1 MATKLSEIT
10 TQYHTFEDNQV
21 LTKDQLNEF
30 IDYFE
35 DQDRLSRICLSG
47 VGIVCGFELSL
58 DAGKPSVTISQGA
71 GVTTDGELIKLRKNI
86 AGSGLKS
93 IDLSSI
99 EYTFYKPFE
108 DDFANYKFFKKLVVV
123 DGKVKEVP
131 IEMYELL
138 PESAENAFPLSSFP
152 KININLSTRLKDTSL
167 INLKDISVSEFK
179 DPTSSRFRDSLIS
192 GLTNK
197 VVLLYLEAYE
207 KKADLCTSIDCDNQ
221 GIEQVARLRVLLV
234 SKADADYIASLDSI
248 YSKHNVLQNYF
259 DLPEV
264 AVRRVV
270 LNKSNTANYN
280 ELKRAYFTAL
290 TADPLISDLSSGI
303 AKIAGNFNSL
313 LKLNIT
319 NDDLNSALNN
329 LKSLGTFSAYNVP
342 FNAQYRY
349 DCIKDIVDTYNELK
363 CHLTELKEEC
373 CPDINAFPKHLMLGD
388 LDEIGLAVKN
398 HRHSFYKSPI
408 LNCGTSKIKQ
418 CSSLFQRMI
427 ELINQFQT
435 LVGDIKITPSNKLP
449 ELSFRSIPFYYTVDD
464 ALLSSWNFFKT
475 EKNRQNTNLS
485 YHTENLSPALQIQ
498 NPLIYNTDRFDFYRI
513 EGHQGKV
520 YQDVLEEIDALKTQ
534 NGLAFDVKA
543 LSVNINTEN
552 LNIDDYQCEFEDLNV
567 LLRAWTAEQDCVLGE
582 VASFFSGFSTK
593 VPGANVKD
601 IGLSRSVLTNLEVA
615 TNLNKRSINT
625 NLNLK
630 TAEAVQAAAASTATT
645 YTKSNVIADNL
656 TIQADALGN
665 VMKVALD
672 QTVGGSVNDVI
683 AKANYLVADLVNT
696 DAWKAEPEIK
706 AFVIDQSIELM
717 AYTQILSQRMPL
729 TMVDVNT
736 ARISAYK
743 LTMDDLCTRVKRMKA
758 SYQTTK
764 LSTELKA
771 FMGLLIN
778 QLSNVC
784 CSGKKLQILLEEVD
798 KRKKDILVRLQLSS
812 FIETNP
818 GLEHLAGVQPGG
830 TFILVYLNKAV
841 TTIPPVIGI
850 RDVAAANDV
859 FAASA
864 AFNRD
869 IATNKLLVADRATS
883 ILDINTNLSNINL
896 SDFIRRQPELPN
908 YTVVADFSLPYMC
921 CSDCSPV
928 NFIIQ
933 KPPVSLRLE
942 KDEFCLENDT
952 SPLLFEVS
960 PADGIIKSDPV
971 VAGVTID
978 KVKLSIDP
986 TLFPDDMIGKPIH
999 FTVNEQVT
1007 LTQLTVYRGVQFDF
1021 TVPESPTT
1029 QTKITFI
1036 PSGTLDGC
1044 AFLWSFGD
1052 DSLSTERNPT
1062 HVYSLPVNK
1071 ENKATVSL
1079 TVTASNGVCHSTV
1092 EHEIAFKIEDTK
1104 INLDKLIYCSNDQ
1117 NSYPFI
1123 ITPTG
1128 ASAKIEGP
1136 GVEQDASGAFVF
1148 IPAKA
1153 GIGEISFNLN
1163 GASSGLKVTVNQAP
1177 AARFVPSQVGNQ
1189 LILTNNSIGAA
1200 SYIWSVNTSKFESS
1214 DNSPLVIDLT
1224 PNSPTVW
1231 NLILQANSKD
1241 CGSNT
1246 TKEIQFTTKVDVPVN
1261 TCTDNTKA
1269 SLIQDR
1275 NLLIKLQMPNS
1286 DIVNRIW
1293 TQTSAIY
1300 GGTADFKEGVLND
1313 VDNYLSGKNNEKLES
1328 LFVNLL
1334 KTTAKLITGT
1344 DRVKLPTEFNTLVQ
1358 LFALQLRLFYNILGC
1373 QDPKLIEKFSNI
1385 IQAILNLILE
1395 LLQMLKQIDVTMPD
1409 SLKSFMKAYA
1419 VRVEK
1424 IALLMEHLIKIK
1436 DGNLI

>member
-30 IDYFE
+30 INYFE

-47 VGIVCGFELSL
+47 VGIVCGFKLSL
-58 DAGKPSVTISQGA
+58 DSGKPSVTISQGA
-71 GVTTDGELIKLRKNI
+71 GVTTDGDLIKLRKSI

-93 IDLSSI
+93 IDLSAI
-99 EYTFYKPFE
+99 EYTHYKPFE
-108 DDFANYKFFKKLVVV
+108 DSFANYKFFKKLVTV
-123 DGKVKEVP
+123 DGKVKEMP
-131 IEMYELL
+131 IEMLELL
-138 PESAENAFPLSSFP
+138 TADAEGAIPLASLSGL
-152 KININLSTRLKDTSL
+152 NIGAVSRFKNTALADLKDTTL
-167 INLKDISVSEFK
+167 SEFK
-179 DPTSSRFRDSLIS
+179 DPTFSRFTDSLLS
-192 GLTNK
+192 GLTGK

-221 GIEQVARLRVLLV
+221 GVEQVARLRVLLV

-248 YSKHNVLQNYF
+248 YSKHNVVQSLF

-290 TADPLISDLSSGI
+290 TTDPLINDLSAGI
-303 AKIAGNFNSL
+303 SKIAGDFNSL
-313 LKLNIT
+313 LKLNT
-319 NDDLNSALNN
+319 TDEDLKTALEK
-329 LKSLGTFSAYNVP
+329 LKSLVSFSAYNIP
-342 FNAQYRY
+342 FNVQYRY
-349 DCIKDIVDTYNELK
+349 DCVKDIVDTYNELK
-363 CHLTELKEEC
+363 CHLTELREEC
-373 CPDINAFPKHLMLGD
+373 CPDINAFPKHLMIGN
-388 LDEIGLAVKN
+388 LDEIDVAVKH

-408 LNCGTSKIKQ
+408 LNGGSSKIKQ
-418 CSSLFQRMI
+418 CRSLFQRII
-427 ELINQFQT
+427 ELISNFQT
-435 LVGDIKITPSNKLP
+435 SVGEIKITPSSKLP

-485 YHTENLSPALQIQ
+485 YHTENLSKALHIQ
-498 NPLIYNTDRFDFYRI
+498 NPLSYNLDKFDFYRI

-520 YQDVLEEIDALKTQ
+520 YQDVLEEIDTLKTQ

-593 VPGANVKD
+593 IPGANVKD
-601 IGLSRSVLTNLEVA
+601 IGLSRSALTNLDVA
-615 TNLNKRSINT
+615 TNLNRFAINT
-625 NLNLK
+625 NLNIK
-630 TAEAVQAAAASTATT
+630 TVETTKETVSASTT

-656 TIQADALGN
+656 TIQPDALGN
-665 VMKVALD
+665 VIKVALD
-672 QTVGGSVNDVI
+672 QAVGGSVNDVI
-683 AKANYLVADLVNT
+683 AKANYLVSDMVNT
-696 DAWKAEPEIK
+696 DAWKAEPDVK

-717 AYTQILSQRMPL
+717 AYTHILSQRMPVSL
-729 TMVDVNT
+729 IDVNSI
-736 ARISAYK
+736 RISAYK
-743 LTMDDLCTRVKRMKA
+743 LTMDDLCTRAKRMKA

-764 LSTELKA
+764 LTTELKA

-798 KRKKDILVRLQLSS
+798 KRKQDILVRLQLSS

-830 TFILVYLNKAV
+830 TFVLVYLNKAV

-850 RDVAAANDV
+850 RDVAAAKDV
-859 FAASA
+859 LTASTA
-864 AFNRD
+864 LNRD
-869 IATNKLLVADRATS
+869 VAVNKLAVADRATNL
-883 ILDINTNLSNINL
+883 LDINTNLSNLNL

-921 CSDCSPV
+921 CSDCAPV

-933 KPPVSLRLE
+933 KPPVTLRLD
-942 KDEFCLENDT
+942 KDEFCLGNDT
-952 SPLLFEVS
+952 SPLLFDVS
-960 PADGIIKSDPV
+960 PADGVIKADPV

-978 KVKLSIDP
+978 GVKLNIDP
-986 TLFPDDMIGKPIH
+986 ELFPDDMIGKPIH

-1021 TVPESPTT
+1021 EVPESPTA

-1036 PSGTLDGC
+1036 PSGNLDGC
-1044 AFLWSFGD
+1044 TFLWSFGD

-1062 HVYSLPVNK
+1062 HVYKLPVNK
-1071 ENKATVSL
+1071 ENKVTVSL
-1079 TVTASNGVCHSTV
+1079 TVTASNEVCHSTV

-1104 INLDKLIYCSNDQ
+1104 INLDKLTYCSNDR

-1123 ITPTG
+1123 VTPAG
-1128 ASAKIEGP
+1128 ASAKIEGA
-1136 GVEQDASGAFVF
+1136 GVEQNAAGAFVF
-1148 IPAKA
+1148 IPVKA
-1153 GIGEISFNLN
+1153 GIGEIAFNLN
-1163 GASSGLKVTVNQAP
+1163 GAPSGLKATVNQAP
-1177 AARFVPSQVGNQ
+1177 VASFTPKQVGNQ
-1189 LILTNNSIGAA
+1189 LILTNTSTNAV
-1200 SYIWSVNTSKFESS
+1200 SYIWSVNGAKFESA

-1224 PNSPTVW
+1224 PNSPTIW
-1231 NLILQANSKD
+1231 NLILQAISKD

-1246 TKEIQFTTKVDVPVN
+1246 TKETQFETKVDVPVN
-1261 TCTDNTKA
+1261 TCTDDAKA
-1269 SLIQDR
+1269 AMIQDR

-1293 TQTSAIY
+1293 TQTSALY
-1300 GGTADFKEGVLND
+1300 GGTTEFKEGVLND
-1313 VDNYLSGKNNEKLES
+1313 VDNYLSGKNNGNLES

-1344 DRVKLPTEFNTLVQ
+1344 DRVKLPNEFNTLVQ

-1373 QDPKLIEKFSNI
+1373 QDPKLIEKFSSI
-1385 IQAILNLILE
+1385 IQGILNLILE
-1395 LLQMLKQIDVTMPD
+1395 LLQMFRQIELTMPD
-1409 SLKSFMKAYA
+1409 SLKAFMKAYA

-1424 IALLMEHLIKIK
+1424 IALLMEHLAKIK

>member
-1 MATKLSEIT
+1 MATKLAEIT

-30 IDYFE
+30 INYFE

-47 VGIVCGFELSL
+47 VGIVCGFKLSL
-58 DAGKPSVTISQGA
+58 DSGKPSVTISQGA
-71 GVTTDGELIKLRKNI
+71 GVTTDGDLVKLRKNI

-93 IDLSSI
+93 IDLSAI
-99 EYTFYKPFE
+99 EYTHYKPFE
-108 DDFANYKFFKKLVVV
+108 DSFANYKFFKKLVTV
-123 DGKVKEVP
+123 DGKVKEMP
-131 IEMYELL
+131 IEMLELL
-138 PESAENAFPLSSFP
+138 TADAEGAIPLASLSGL
-152 KININLSTRLKDTSL
+152 NIGAVSRFKNTALADLKDTTL
-167 INLKDISVSEFK
+167 SEFK
-179 DPTSSRFRDSLIS
+179 DPTFSRFTDSLLS
-192 GLTNK
+192 GLTGK

-221 GIEQVARLRVLLV
+221 GVEQIARLRVLLV

-248 YSKHNVLQNYF
+248 YSKHNVVQSLF

-290 TADPLISDLSSGI
+290 TTDPLINDLSAGI
-303 AKIAGNFNSL
+303 SKIASDFNSL
-313 LKLNIT
+313 LKLNT
-319 NDDLNSALNN
+319 TDEDLKTALEK
-329 LKSLGTFSAYNVP
+329 LKSLVSFSAYNIP
-342 FNAQYRY
+342 FNVQYRY
-349 DCIKDIVDTYNELK
+349 DCVKDIVDTYNELK
-363 CHLTELKEEC
+363 CHLTELKDEC
-373 CPDINAFPKHLMLGD
+373 CPDINAFPKHLMIGN
-388 LDEIGLAVKN
+388 LDEIDVAVKH

-408 LNCGTSKIKQ
+408 LNGGYSKIKQ
-418 CSSLFQRMI
+418 CRSLFLRI
-427 ELINQFQT
+427 LELINRFQT
-435 LVGDIKITPSNKLP
+435 SVGDVKITPSNKLP
-449 ELSFRSIPFYYTVDD
+449 ELSFRSIPFYFTVDD

-485 YHTENLSPALQIQ
+485 YHTENLSKALHIQ
-498 NPLIYNTDRFDFYRI
+498 NPLSYNLDKFDFYRI

-520 YQDVLEEIDALKTQ
+520 YQDVLEEIDTLKTQ

-593 VPGANVKD
+593 IPGANVKD
-601 IGLSRSVLTNLEVA
+601 IGLSRSALTNLDVA
-615 TNLNKRSINT
+615 TNLNRFAINT
-625 NLNLK
+625 NLNIK
-630 TAEAVQAAAASTATT
+630 TVETTKETVSASTT

-656 TIQADALGN
+656 TIQPDALGN
-665 VMKVALD
+665 VIKVALD

-683 AKANYLVADLVNT
+683 AKANYLVSDMVNT
-696 DAWKAEPEIK
+696 DAWKAEPDVK

-717 AYTQILSQRMPL
+717 AYTHILSQRMPVSL
-729 TMVDVNT
+729 IDVNSI
-736 ARISAYK
+736 RISAYK

-764 LSTELKA
+764 LTTELKA

-830 TFILVYLNKAV
+830 TFILIYLNKAV
-841 TTIPPVIGI
+841 TTLPPVIGI
-850 RDVAAANDV
+850 RDVAAAKDV
-859 FAASA
+859 LTAST

-869 IATNKLLVADRATS
+869 VAVNKLAVADRATNL
-883 ILDINTNLSNINL
+883 LDINTNLSNLNL

-928 NFIIQ
+928 NFILQ
-933 KPPVSLRLE
+933 KPSVSLRLE
-942 KDEFCLENDT
+942 KDEFCLGTDS

-960 PADGIIKSDPV
+960 PANGIIKADPV
-971 VAGVTID
+971 VAGMTID
-978 KVKLSIDP
+978 GVKLSIDP
-986 TLFPDDMIGKPIH
+986 ELFPDDMIGKPIH
-999 FTVNEQVT
+999 FNVNEQVT

-1021 TVPESPTT
+1021 EVPESPTA

-1036 PSGTLDGC
+1036 PSGNLDGC
-1044 AFLWSFGD
+1044 TFLWSFGD

-1062 HVYSLPVNK
+1062 HSYKLPVNK
-1071 ENKATVSL
+1071 ENKVTISL
-1079 TVTASNGVCHSTV
+1079 TVTASNGICQSTV
-1092 EHEIAFKIEDTK
+1092 EHEIAFKLEDTK
-1104 INLDKLIYCSNDQ
+1104 INLDKLTYCSNDQ

-1123 ITPTG
+1123 LTPTG
-1128 ASAKIEGP
+1128 ASAKIDGP
-1136 GVEQDASGAFVF
+1136 GVSQNAAGAFVF
-1148 IPAKA
+1148 SPANA
-1153 GIGEISFNLN
+1153 GAGEIEFMLN
-1163 GASSGLKVTVNQAP
+1163 GAPSGLKVTVNQAP
-1177 AARFVPSQVGNQ
+1177 VASFTPKQVGNQ
-1189 LILTNNSIGAA
+1189 LILTNTSTNAV
-1200 SYIWSVNTSKFESS
+1200 SYIWSVNGAKFESA

-1224 PNSPTVW
+1224 PNSPTLW
-1231 NLILQANSKD
+1231 NLILQAISKD

-1246 TKEIQFTTKVDVPVN
+1246 TKETQFETKVDVPVN
-1261 TCTDNTKA
+1261 TCTDDAKA
-1269 SLIQDR
+1269 AMIQDR
-1275 NLLIKLQMPNS
+1275 NLLVKLQMPNS

-1293 TQTSAIY
+1293 TQTSALY
-1300 GGTADFKEGVLND
+1300 GGTTEFKDGVLND
-1313 VDNYLSGKNNEKLES
+1313 VDNYLSGKNNANLET
-1328 LFVNLL
+1328 LFVSLL
-1334 KTTAKLITGT
+1334 KTTDKVITGT
-1344 DRVKLPTEFNTLVQ
+1344 DRVKLPNEFNTLVQ
-1358 LFALQLRLFYNILGC
+1358 LFAIQLRLFYNILGC
-1373 QDPKLIEKFSNI
+1373 QNPKVIDEFNSI
-1385 IQAILNLILE
+1385 IQSILNLILE

-1409 SLKSFMKAYA
+1409 SLKAFMKAYA

-1424 IALLMEHLIKIK
+1424 IALLMEHLAKIK